1 MPSPPSQERALRCRI
16 YRGGRGILTPFPFSR
31 LLSEP
36 GLGSTN
42 PRLIF
47 IAWDTFPLSADGIL
61 TRLILTTAGIF
72 IPNGSRL
79 PFRNPSRPSGR
90 PPTSRWHLPADRG
103 LGGWLRPV
111 RFRSLPPRRVS
122 CYTLLR

>member
-1 MPSPPSQERALRCRI
+1 MLRYRI
-16 YRGGRGILTPFPFSR
+16 YRSGRGILTPFPFSR
-31 LLSEP
+31 LHSEP

-47 IAWDTFPLSADGIL
+47 IAWETFPPSADGIL

-72 IPNGSRL
+72 IPDGSRL

-90 PPTSRWHLPADRG
+90 PPTSRWQCQRTEVSAAG
-103 LGGWLRPV
+103 LDPSVFGAYPLVG
-111 RFRSLPPRRVS
+111 
-122 CYTLLR
+122 